1 MPKPPRWLPCLA
13 MLACLLCA
21 SPVLATER
29 ILDYVS
35 HIRVQSDASL
45 IVTETI
51 KVQAEGRHIKRGIYR
66 EFPTVYQGRSGGSVR
81 VGFKLRSVKKNGR
94 QEPYHTESVSN
105 GIKIYIGSKDVFL
118 KPGVYTYQITYWT
131 DRQLGY
137 FPDYDELY
145 WNVTGNDWRFTI
157 ERAQAVVQLPPGAK
171 VLQQEAYT
179 GLKGAKGKSYTY
191 AVDAK
196 GRPTWTTTAPLP
208 RGHGLTIAVAWP
220 KGLVTEPSAGD
231 KAAFWLRDNGQLVTG
246 LAGLCFLLIYYLWAW
261 LKVGRDPMRGT
272 IIPIFEP
279 PHGLSPASSRFI
291 MQMKFDN
298 KAFSAAV
305 VDMAVKGYLTINEEK
320 DNDFSLRRNDG
331 PAPDSLSKGERKM
344 GAELFQSKTKLE
356 LKNKNHRRVSGAMN
370 ALRETLQE
378 EYEKA
383 NFNTNGLYLL
393 PGIVLSLL
401 ILVVMVFM
409 APDPGGAAGI
419 SLWLTI
425 WSVGCYFLAIMVG
438 KAWRNTRGAASGMG
452 AIGVTLFA
460 LPFFLGEIMGL
471 YILSEFVA
479 LWAGVIILI
488 IVMLMPLFAF
498 LLKAP
503 TQGGQRLMEK
513 IEGFKQYLSVAEKER
528 LNMLHPPEKTPELF
542 ERYLPYALALDVEQ
556 EWSEQFAQVLDQ
568 AGTEPY
574 QPSWYAGRSWSSRG
588 YGGLASSLSGALSGA
603 ISSSSSA
610 PGSSSGSGG
619 GGSSGGG
626 GGGGGGGGW

>member
-35 HIRVQSDASL
+35 HIRVQPDASL

-66 EFPTVYQGRSGGSVR
+66 EFPTFYQGRSGGSVR
-81 VGFKLRSVKKNGR
+81 VGFKLRSVEKNGR
-94 QEPYHTESVSN
+94 QEPYHTENLSN
-105 GIKIYIGSKDVFL
+105 GIKIYIGSKNVFL
-118 KPGVYTYQITYWT
+118 KPGVYTYKITYWT

-137 FPDYDELY
+137 FSDYDELY

-179 GLKGAKGKSYTY
+179 GLQGAKGKNYVY
-191 AVDAK
+191 AVDAE

-208 RGHGLTIAVAWP
+208 HGHGLTIAVAWP
-220 KGLVTEPSAGD
+220 KGLVTEPSASD
-231 KAAFWLRDNGQLVTG
+231 KAAFWLRDNGQLVAG
-246 LAGLCFLLIYYLWAW
+246 VAGLFFLLIYYLWAW
-261 LKVGRDPMRGT
+261 LKVGRDPRRGT
-272 IIPIFEP
+272 IIPIFTP

-291 MQMKFDN
+291 MQMNFDN

-305 VDMAVKGYLTINEEK
+305 VDMAVKGFLTINEEEG
-320 DNDFSLRRNDG
+320 NAFSLNRNDG

-344 GAELFQSKTKLE
+344 GSELFQSSTKLE

-401 ILVVMVFM
+401 TLVAMVLM

-438 KAWRNTRGAASGMG
+438 KAWRNARGAASGVG
-452 AIGVTLFA
+452 AIGITLFA
-460 LPFFLGEIMGL
+460 LPFFGGLILGL
-471 YILSEFVA
+471 YLLTDFVTF
-479 LWAGVIILI
+479 WARFIIPVVVIIT
-488 IVMLMPLFAF
+488 PLFAF

-503 TQGGQRLMEK
+503 TQGGQRLMDK

-528 LNMLHPPEKTPELF
+528 LGVLHPPEKTPELF

-588 YGGLASSLSGALSGA
+588 YGGLASSLSGALSGLMRRL
-603 ISSSSSA
+603 
-610 PGSSSGSGG
+610 GVV
-619 GGSSGGG
+619 
-626 GGGGGGGGW
+626 